1 MPPKKKKGK
10 KKGKKGE
17 PGELSVKDKYNKTL
31 QEVDSL
37 KHELETRSELARRN
51 NAKANDLKLKV
62 FTSLAFRLLLFQL
75 NEDVV
80 KVDNG
85 DCTVHTLYSNITGI
99 RLYIHCMVILQ
110 VSECTHIVW

>member
-17 PGELSVKDKYNKTL
+17 TGELSVKDKYNKTL

-37 KHELETRSELARRN
+37 KHELETRTELARRN

-62 FTSLAFRLLLFQL
+62 PTDLYFQERNFCERYVLYNLATIRAGFQ
-75 NEDVV
+75 
-80 KVDNG
+80 G
-85 DCTVHTLYSNITGI
+85 T
-99 RLYIHCMVILQ
+99 
-110 VSECTHIVW
+110 

>member
-17 PGELSVKDKYNKTL
+17 TGELSVKDKYNKTL

-37 KHELETRSELARRN
+37 KHELETRTELARRN

-62 FTSLAFRLLLFQL
+62 LPTDLYSELKKLFRLQEIVADGTYYVLYNQAMIRVGFQFG
-75 NEDVV
+75 E
-80 KVDNG
+80 
-85 DCTVHTLYSNITGI
+85 
-99 RLYIHCMVILQ
+99 
-110 VSECTHIVW
+110 